1 MESSSSPIETRVDA
15 NQRLVSFSAVTGSFL
30 LALQHVVVESH
41 GPNWLRIP
49 VTLGS
54 AGAWILFLY
63 ALWQNQRLFKTPA
76 GEAFKA
82 QLLGDELL
90 QGIQKEA
97 FAWGFAGMLLMQVV
111 FIIAFSFFEPHF
123 LTIPVAATSTMAAG
137 ICTAVLR
144 YQNQWSR

>member
-1 MESSSSPIETRVDA
+1 MESPLSLIETRVDA

-30 LALQHVVVESH
+30 LALQHLVESAH
-41 GPNWLRIP
+41 GPTWLRIP
-49 VTLGS
+49 VTLG
-54 AGAWILFLY
+54 AVGAWLLFLY
-63 ALWQNQRLFKTPA
+63 ALRQNQKLFRSPE

-97 FAWGFAGMLLMQVV
+97 FAWGFGGMLLTQVV
-111 FIIAFSFFEPHF
+111 FILVYTLFEPHF
-123 LTIPVAATSTMAAG
+123 LSIPVAATSTMAAG

-144 YQNQWSR
+144 YQNRWSR